1 MSMNSFR
8 ELQNVY
14 ENYRGDFTNY
24 PDKTFPIQQS
34 QVSYRKGELPT
45 ATPGQGIKTFTV
57 SNNPYGLSEDEDES
71 MIPKSVIV
79 SKLNEL
85 LSDAEEKGMTYASS
99 QLMSFLSMVNKM

>member
-14 ENYRGDFTNY
+14 EGYRGDFTNY
-24 PDKTFPIQQS
+24 PDKSFPIQQS
-34 QVSYRKGELPT
+34 QVSYRKGELPG

-57 SNNPYGLSEDEDES
+57 SSDPFGVEDEDEK
-71 MIPKSVIV
+71 MISKSLVL

-85 LSDAEEKGMTYASS
+85 LADAEEKGMTYASS
-99 QLMSFLSMVNKM
+99 QLMSFLSMIDKM